1 MEAAISRF
9 HEAVEDKGLSHAE
22 TLATDDASPALLL
35 GATLTRHV
43 LHARRRPMGRNH
55 LGIGKEHAKSP
66 KKIDAAMSAV
76 LAYECRADAVAA
88 GITKRK
94 KRSGRLVAF

>member
-1 MEAAISRF
+1 M
-9 HEAVEDKGLSHAE
+9 
-22 TLATDDASPALLL
+22 
-35 GATLTRHV
+35 
-43 LHARRRPMGRNH
+43 
-55 LGIGKEHAKSP
+55 GIGKEHAKSP

-94 KRSGRLVAF
+94 KRSGKLVAF

>member
-1 MEAAISRF
+1 MKRRSRT
-9 HEAVEDKGLSHAE
+9 GRHAE
-22 TLATDDASPALLL
+22 
-35 GATLTRHV
+35 RHV
-43 LHARRRPMGRNH
+43 LNAKRRPMGRNH
-55 LGIGKEHAKSP
+55 MGIGKEHPKSP

-94 KRSGRLVAF
+94 KKSNRLVAF

>member
-1 MEAAISRF
+1 M
-9 HEAVEDKGLSHAE
+9 K
-22 TLATDDASPALLL
+22 L
-35 GATLTRHV
+35 GATLSRHV
-43 LHARRRPMGRNH
+43 KNARRRPMGRNH

-88 GITKRK
+88 GITKQR
-94 KRSGRLVAF
+94 KRSSKLVAF